1 MKNIILITMDSVRTD
16 HCSAFGYERTTT
28 PFLSSL
34 DGLQFKQAY
43 SNGPYTAA
51 SLSSMLTSRYP
62 LENGHVVYNDW
73 PILPEYLADTEY
85 STCIAFNN
93 VQIDRFEYADKF
105 DISFNLSRSNKDV
118 SSKEDFE
125 SSNSASGDSILERG
139 KNAVVNQITENK
151 RARALIQDIQFR
163 FGSTLLEPPHPGDEA
178 VTDRVISWLEDAP
191 EPYFLWVHY
200 MDTHHPYEFRKS
212 DFNSISTDDFDA
224 NRYSRLLARARHHVQ
239 SGDYVSGLSEAE
251 RQYVIDAYDASLLH
265 LDQQIKRLF
274 NVVDPTETTTFIT
287 SDHGEE
293 LWDRGH
299 FGHASRPSKP
309 RSMTLYE
316 EMVRVP
322 LIMTGPDV
330 PANMINDPVSLVDI
344 LPTVLSVAGS
354 DVPNNV
360 RGSPLDEFY
369 REAVSPDHE
378 PVIAHAT
385 IPGDP
390 GAYLEENSSYMGMIR
405 EEKMKMIYSQTS
417 GDELYDLT
425 TDPREQKDLIDQKIN
440 IASELRKRL
449 QATIQERSSETTET
463 TTDEQ
468 VQHQL
473 RELGYLE

>member
-1 MKNIILITMDSVRTD
+1 MDSVRKD
-16 HCSAFGYERTTT
+16 HCSAFEYKRATT
-28 PFLSSL
+28 PFLDSL
-34 DGLQFKQAY
+34 DGLRFEKAY
-43 SNGPYTAA
+43 SNGTYTAT
-51 SLSSMLTSRYP
+51 SLPSMLTSRYP

-73 PILPEYLADTEY
+73 PSLPEYLADTEY
-85 STCIAFNN
+85 STCVAFNN
-93 VQIDRFEYADKF
+93 IQIKRFEYANEF
-105 DISFNLSRSNKDV
+105 DQIFDFSQPEKEVDN
-118 SSKEDFE
+118 KEDFE
-125 SSNSASGDSILERG
+125 ASESMSDNSILERA
-139 KNAVVNQITENK
+139 KNHVVNRITKSK
-151 RARALIQDIQFR
+151 RARAFLQDVQFR
-163 FGSTLLEPPHPGDEA
+163 FGSTVIEPPHPGDET
-178 VTDRVISWLEDAP
+178 VTDKVVSWLEDAP

-200 MDTHHPYEFRKS
+200 MDTHHPYEFKIS
-212 DFNSISTDDFDA
+212 KFKSISTYEFDSS
-224 NRYSRLLARARHHVQ
+224 RYSRLLARARHHIQ
-239 SGDYVSGLSEAE
+239 SGDYIWELSEGE
-251 RQYVIDAYDASLLH
+251 RQYIIDAYDASLLH

-274 NVVDPTETTTFIT
+274 EVVDSTETTALIT

-330 PANMINDPVSLVDI
+330 PTNTIDDPVSLVDI

-354 DVPNNV
+354 DIPDNV

-369 REAVSPDHE
+369 RGAVSPDHE
-378 PVIAHAT
+378 SVIAHAT

-390 GAYLEENSSYMGMIR
+390 GAYLKENSSYMGMIR
-405 EEKMKMIYSQTS
+405 EEEMKMIYSQTNS
-417 GDELYDLT
+417 DELYDLT
-425 TDPREQKDLIDQKIN
+425 TDPREQKDLIDQKTN
-440 IASELRKRL
+440 VASELRKRL

-463 TTDEQ
+463 TTDKQ